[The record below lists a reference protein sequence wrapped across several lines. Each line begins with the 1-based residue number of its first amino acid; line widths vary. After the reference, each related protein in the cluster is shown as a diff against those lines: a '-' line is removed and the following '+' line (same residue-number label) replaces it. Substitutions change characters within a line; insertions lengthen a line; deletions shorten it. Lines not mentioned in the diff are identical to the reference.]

1 MLKLKDTVFC
11 LAVLLLWRFVWPQL
25 RLMMNS
31 MQQIW
36 CLVVPKPG
44 ETPLEQVLLSLS
56 KPESANTLM
65 TCYFSRLV
73 DCCCKMSRMEP
84 TGLQEVEKTS
94 MQITDLSVSLCLEIM
109 DSNLKQVS
117 KAGPLTEP
125 FFSWLLSYASFKMS
139 DSATFCIAFLKCA
152 QMSSCKCGGDY
163 LQVTCILLKPL
174 LYLVPPRKVHLQQS
188 SVVFKQ
194 MYLFAVRVT
203 DVQVDLILICKQ

>member
-11 LAVLLLWRFVWPQL
+11 FTVLLLWRFVCPQL

-109 DSNLKQVS
+109 DSNLKHVS

-139 DSATFCIAFLKCA
+139 DFATFCIAFFKCT

-163 LQVTCILLKPL
+163 LQLTCIW
-174 LYLVPPRKVHLQQS
+174 
-188 SVVFKQ
+188 
-194 MYLFAVRVT
+194 
-203 DVQVDLILICKQ
+203 